1 MGNGIDLLIVA
12 GCLAFVIFL
21 YFHNNSL
28 KHSRWFMWRRFINW
42 FPLGMTYA
50 FLYMGRYN
58 LNAAKIALGTNLD
71 VAQFGYVFGAGT
83 TVYGLSF
90 LLNGPLVDRL
100 GGKRGILIAAI
111 GAALMNLLMG
121 GAVYL
126 FLHDR
131 LPINIVPALIVLY
144 SLNMYFQSYG
154 AVSIIKNKAYWFH
167 VRERGLFGAIFGTL
181 ISFGA
186 YFAFDWGNAIVKAA
200 KLNLTG
206 ELSWGQQM
214 IRYLF
219 AVDLGMTD
227 AVWLVFTIPAG
238 ILIFWALMDS
248 LFMKDSPAHA
258 NLGEFDPHDA
268 SSDEEDEPDLSV
280 VALLKRIFSNPI
292 LLTIALIEFTS
303 GVLRNGIMQ
312 WYNIFTHE
320 VAQPGGEIFSAHWG
334 LFLALSG
341 IAGGFAAGVSSDKI
355 FHSRRG
361 PPAALLNGGMVI
373 LLTIMAAFLFSAP
386 FVIGLCAVF
395 INTCVIGVHSIM
407 SGTAAADFGG
417 RKVTATA
424 MGVVDGFVYLGTG
437 LQSVAVGNL
446 VKSFGWQIWPI
457 FLLPF
462 AVVGLIFGLR
472 MWHHLPAATRRYL
485 MTVEN
490 VSLEV
495 RSSGRRLF
503 GLRSIRKTVISE
515 D

>member
-1 MGNGIDLLIVA
+1 MGNGIDVLIV
-12 GCLAFVIFL
+12 GCCLIFVITL
-21 YFHNNSL
+21 YFRSNPL
-28 KHSRWFMWRRFINW
+28 KHSRWFMWRRFVNW

-50 FLYMGRYN
+50 FLYMARYN
-58 LNAAKIALGTNLD
+58 LNAAKIALGTDLD
-71 VAQFGYVFGAGT
+71 VSQFGYIFGAGT

-90 LLNGPLVDRL
+90 LLNGPIVDKL

-111 GAALMNLLMG
+111 GASLMNLLMG

-126 FLHDR
+126 FLHNR
-131 LPINIVPALIVLY
+131 LPVNIVLALAVLY

-200 KLNLTG
+200 KLVPTG
-206 ELSWGQQM
+206 ELSVGQQA

-227 AVWLVFTIPAG
+227 AIWLVFTIPAG
-238 ILIFWALMDS
+238 ILIVWALLDALM
-248 LFMKDSPAHA
+248 MKDSPAHA

-268 SSDEEDEPDLSV
+268 SSDEEGEPDLSIS
-280 VALLKRIFSNPI
+280 ALLKRIFSSPI
-292 LLTIALIEFTS
+292 MLTIAFIEFTS

-320 VAQPGGEIFSAHWG
+320 VAQPGGEIFSMHWG

-341 IAGGFAAGVSSDKI
+341 IAGGFLAGVSSDRI

-361 PPAALLNGGMVI
+361 PPAALMNGGMVI

-386 FVIGLCAVF
+386 FIVGLCAVL

-446 VKSFGWQIWPI
+446 VKSFGWNVWPI

-462 AVVGLIFGLR
+462 AGIGLFFAAR
-472 MWHHLPAATRRYL
+472 MWHHLPAATKRYL
-485 MTVEN
+485 LTVEKITIKAKGN
-490 VSLEV
+490 RGEVIGVQTVSS
-495 RSSGRRLF
+495 R
-503 GLRSIRKTVISE
+503 ITAE